1 LTDNASRTELGED
14 PSPDGSD
21 LQDPEV
27 RAGIVWFSLAMAG
40 CVIVVLIVVLLLV
53 VQPSKKPAPKQPGS
67 LCWDNAMQME
77 MPCSPTR

>member
-1 LTDNASRTELGED
+1 MPVVTEPDEESSRDDSE
-14 PSPDGSD
+14 

-40 CVIVVLIVVLLLV
+40 CVMVVLIVVLLLV
-53 VQPSKKPAPKQPGS
+53 VHPGQKPAPKQPGS